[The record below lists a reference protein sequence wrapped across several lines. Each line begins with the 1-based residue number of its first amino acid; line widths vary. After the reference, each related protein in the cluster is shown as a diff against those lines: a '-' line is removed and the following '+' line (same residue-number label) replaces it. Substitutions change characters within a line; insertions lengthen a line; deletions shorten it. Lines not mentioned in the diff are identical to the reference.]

1 MPPFTLPL
9 LATAAAAVTL
19 IVDPGAKQYQG
30 KVLDEVPI
38 GEVAGQ
44 RVMKMTEL
52 VMAPGAAIPPHQ
64 HAGPGMRYVMEG
76 AIAITWADGRT
87 ETYSKGSSYYEGPGG
102 NHPPGQMS
110 ARNPTD
116 QTTRV
121 LIVEVLPQQQAS
133 APK

>member
-1 MPPFTLPL
+1 MALLSAPL
-9 LATAAAAVTL
+9 LAAAAVATAL
-19 IVDPGAKQYQG
+19 AADPGPAKYQG
-30 KVLDEVPI
+30 KVLDEVKV

-52 VMAPGAAIPPHQ
+52 TMAPGAAIPPHQ
-64 HAGPGMRYVMEG
+64 HAGPGMRYVLDG

-87 ETYSKGSSYYEGPGG
+87 ETYPKGSTYYEGPGG

-121 LIVEVLPQQQAS
+121 LIIEVLPA
-133 APK
+133 K